1 MEQRT
6 PEWYAARCGKV
17 TGSRV
22 ADALARTK
30 SGWGASREKYKTQL
44 ALERLTGV
52 SLEKQFSTQAM
63 KDGVEREPIARAEY
77 EAIRGVMVMEI
88 GFVQHPRFPWGGASP
103 DGLIGDKG
111 MAEIKCP
118 APNTHADYLLRIKT
132 EFDIPGDYRQQ
143 MMWQLIC
150 AEREWCDWV
159 SFHPD
164 FPEKLQTKI
173 MTFAPKLAELESL
186 EKELIVFNDE
196 VDAMV
201 VELRKLMG

>member
-30 SGWGASREKYKTQL
+30 SGWGAGREKYKTQL

-63 KDGVEREPIARAEY
+63 KDGIEREPMARAEY
-77 EAIRGVMVMEI
+77 EAIRGVMVMEV
-88 GFVQHPRFPWGGASP
+88 GFVQHPRFSWGGASP
-103 DGLIGDKG
+103 DGLIGGKG
-111 MAEIKCP
+111 VAEIKCP
-118 APNTHADYLLRIKT
+118 APNTHADYLLRIKA
-132 EFDIPGDYRQQ
+132 ESDIPGDYRQQ

-173 MTFAPKLAELESL
+173 MTFSPKPAELESI
-186 EKELIVFNDE
+186 EKELVVFNDE